1 MKLLLI
7 TGSDDT
13 SDLVSFYVKP
23 LGFDLIRYRHAI
35 KAMDNLDEIDPSGI
49 IINAE
54 DFPRH
59 WKVLLQ
65 FVRAQRSKDICPVI
79 LLTGNKFPQEEAA
92 KALHL
97 EVNGMVQEDLKNPVE
112 VDRLQSILSRYVPV
126 EEKRREHRIPVQPEN
141 RLGLIISNPF
151 HKALITGDIK
161 SISPSG
167 LSFRPKQQTL
177 MENIEADQEL
187 PGCSLRAG
195 DAILSPVCRVV
206 RPGRI
211 VTLSFVSFP
220 GDERQILIKYLEKLP
235 LQELQTR
242 QRS

>member
-7 TGSDDT
+7 TGSDNT
-13 SDLVSFYVKP
+13 ADLVSFYVKP
-23 LGFDLIRYRHAI
+23 LGFDLIWYRHVI
-35 KAMDNLDEIDPSGI
+35 KAMDNLEEIDPSGI
-49 IINAE
+49 IISAE

-65 FVRAQRSKDICPVI
+65 FVRAQRSKDICPAI
-79 LLTGNKFPQEEAA
+79 LLTGSKFPQEEAA
-92 KALHL
+92 KALYL
-97 EVNGMVQEDLKNPVE
+97 EVNGMVQEDLKDAVE

-126 EEKRREHRIPVQPEN
+126 EEKRREHRTPVRPEN

-151 HKALITGDIK
+151 NKALITGDIK

-177 MENIEADQEL
+177 MEKIEADQEL
-187 PGCSLRAG
+187 SGCSLRAG
-195 DAILSPVCRVV
+195 EAILSPICRVV

-220 GDERQILIKYLEKLP
+220 GEERQLFIDYLERLP
-235 LQELQTR
+235 LDELKTR
-242 QRS
+242 HQ